1 MVDMRQVWK
10 TDEKMQDEMRK
21 DEMRKGDTMMVLKKD
36 GTMMAGKRDTTFGAF
51 WKTAWSWAG
60 RRRDVKIAAICF
72 SSVNLDPEIR
82 NMFAT
87 KSLLFPGT
95 FWLIA
100 VSDFDFLISPSS
112 PMTLAATLPSFR
124 FGATFLS
131 DSNYLL
137 LVCEY
142 FPWKLSCNGR
152 FF

>member
-36 GTMMAGKRDTTFGAF
+36 DTMMAGKRDTTFGAF

-72 SSVNLDPEIR
+72 SSVNLDPERR

-87 KSLLFPGT
+87 NLF
-95 FWLIA
+95 
-100 VSDFDFLISPSS
+100 
-112 PMTLAATLPSFR
+112 SFQGP
-124 FGATFLS
+124 FG
-131 DSNYLL
+131 
-137 LVCEY
+137 
-142 FPWKLSCNGR
+142 
-152 FF
+152 